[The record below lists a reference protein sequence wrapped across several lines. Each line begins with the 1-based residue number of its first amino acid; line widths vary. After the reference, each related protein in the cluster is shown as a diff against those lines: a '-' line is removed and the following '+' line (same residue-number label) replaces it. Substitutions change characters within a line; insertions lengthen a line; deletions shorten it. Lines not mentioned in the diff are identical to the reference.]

1 MYKAAQSAGNLAGD
15 HKESKMATTLEII
28 RGISQALA
36 YSYDGGHDE
45 RYTDDG
51 EAHSFGLKREEGDP
65 LLDKRVM
72 DGFGVK
78 LSGEK
83 LCIHYHAEVQLKD
96 VHSRDFESDIEKMIN
111 DIAKFLKK
119 EYKKVTGNALTL
131 TAQDELE
138 AIVQNTS
145 RVRSWVQAYRWYKIG
160 GIKDTTP
167 VGEAS
172 KDRLDKSMRDWL
184 SLGKNAAK
192 PKNVTRKK
200 D

>member
-1 MYKAAQSAGNLAGD
+1 MKNAGNLAGD
-15 HKESKMATTLEII
+15 HKENKMATTLEII
-28 RGISQALA
+28 RGISQALTYA
-36 YSYDGGHDE
+36 YDGGHME
-45 RYTDDG
+45 NYTDDG
-51 EAHSFGLKREEGDP
+51 ESHSFGLKREEGDP
-65 LLDKRVM
+65 ILDKRVM
-72 DGFGVK
+72 DGFKIK
-78 LSGEK
+78 LSGDK

-96 VHSRDFESDIEKMIN
+96 VHDKNFESDLESMIN
-111 DIAKFLKK
+111 DIAKFIKK
-119 EYKKVTGNALTL
+119 EYKKVTGNTLTL

-160 GIKDTTP
+160 GLGDVTP

-172 KDRLDKSMRDWL
+172 KERLDKSFKDWL
-184 SLGKNAAK
+184 SLGKKSSK